1 MLQLEMQPQT
11 QNVENNSII
20 IKNTEV
26 TIKLLKQKNS
36 LNKSLCVEEIYKI
49 NSEIKEG
56 EEIMPYIILIPFLFK
71 LMILSL
77 FLNINVFL
85 SLGITIITTF
95 FWYGF
100 LKKENKK
107 ILKEK
112 EELLQKNKHI
122 GQKINEK
129 VKELK
134 EMNFFHTENKTIKKL
149 KKELK
154 IRNYWDDEL
163 FKINEGNQI
172 DFNFR
177 KLIKSIQNRSKSTVN
192 NIEENDKKYYL

>member
-26 TIKLLKQKNS
+26 TIKLLKQINS
-36 LNKSLCVEEIYKI
+36 LNNSLCVEEIYKI

-77 FLNINVFL
+77 CLNINVFL

-163 FKINEGNQI
+163 FKINEGNKI

>member
-1 MLQLEMQPQT
+1 M
-11 QNVENNSII
+11 
-20 IKNTEV
+20 
-26 TIKLLKQKNS
+26 
-36 LNKSLCVEEIYKI
+36 
-49 NSEIKEG
+49 
-56 EEIMPYIILIPFLFK
+56 
-71 LMILSL
+71 
-77 FLNINVFL
+77 
-85 SLGITIITTF
+85 
-95 FWYGF
+95 YGF

-163 FKINEGNQI
+163 FKINEGNKI

-177 KLIKSIQNRSKSTVN
+177 KLIKSIKNSSKSTVK

>member
-26 TIKLLKQKNS
+26 TIKLLKQINS
-36 LNKSLCVEEIYKI
+36 LNNSLCVEEIYKI

-77 FLNINVFL
+77 CLNINVFL

-95 FWYGF
+95 FLYGF

-163 FKINEGNQI
+163 FKINEGNKI

>member
-26 TIKLLKQKNS
+26 TIKLLKQINS
-36 LNKSLCVEEIYKI
+36 LNNSLCVEEIYKL

-56 EEIMPYIILIPFLFK
+56 EETMPYVILIPFLFK
-71 LMILSL
+71 CMILSL

-85 SLGITIITTF
+85 ALGIPTITTF

-129 VKELK
+129 VKKLK
-134 EMNFFHTENKTIKKL
+134 EMN
-149 KKELK
+149 
-154 IRNYWDDEL
+154 
-163 FKINEGNQI
+163 
-172 DFNFR
+172 
-177 KLIKSIQNRSKSTVN
+177 LIK
-192 NIEENDKKYYL
+192 

>member
-1 MLQLEMQPQT
+1 MLQLEMQPKT

-26 TIKLLKQKNS
+26 TIKLLKQINS
-36 LNKSLCVEEIYKI
+36 LNNSLCVEEIYKI

-77 FLNINVFL
+77 CLNINVFL

-163 FKINEGNQI
+163 FKINEGNKI

>member
-26 TIKLLKQKNS
+26 TIKLLKQINS
-36 LNKSLCVEEIYKI
+36 LNNSLCVEEIYKI

-56 EEIMPYIILIPFLFK
+56 EEIMPYIILILFLFK

-95 FWYGF
+95 FLYGF

-129 VKELK
+129 VKKLK
-134 EMNFFHTENKTIKKL
+134 EMNFL
-149 KKELK
+149 K
-154 IRNYWDDEL
+154 
-163 FKINEGNQI
+163 
-172 DFNFR
+172 
-177 KLIKSIQNRSKSTVN
+177 
-192 NIEENDKKYYL
+192 

>member
-26 TIKLLKQKNS
+26 TIKLLKQINS
-36 LNKSLCVEEIYKI
+36 LNNSLCVEEIYKI

-122 GQKINEK
+122 GQTINEK

-163 FKINEGNQI
+163 FKINEGNKI

>member
-26 TIKLLKQKNS
+26 TIKLLKQINS
-36 LNKSLCVEEIYKI
+36 LNNSLCVEEIYKI

-77 FLNINVFL
+77 CLNINVFL

>member
-26 TIKLLKQKNS
+26 TIKLLKQINS
-36 LNKSLCVEEIYKI
+36 LNNSLCVEEIYKI

-56 EEIMPYIILIPFLFK
+56 EEIMPYIILILFLFK

-95 FWYGF
+95 FLYGF

-163 FKINEGNQI
+163 FKINEGNKI

-177 KLIKSIQNRSKSTVN
+177 KLIKSIQNRSKSKVN

>member
-26 TIKLLKQKNS
+26 TIKLLKQINS
-36 LNKSLCVEEIYKI
+36 LNNSLCVEEIYKI

-163 FKINEGNQI
+163 FKINEGNKI

>member
-26 TIKLLKQKNS
+26 TIKLLKQINS
-36 LNKSLCVEEIYKI
+36 LNNSLCVEEIYKI

-77 FLNINVFL
+77 CLNINVFL

-129 VKELK
+129 VKKLK

-163 FKINEGNQI
+163 FKINEGNKI

>member
-1 MLQLEMQPQT
+1 
-11 QNVENNSII
+11 
-20 IKNTEV
+20 
-26 TIKLLKQKNS
+26 
-36 LNKSLCVEEIYKI
+36 
-49 NSEIKEG
+49 
-56 EEIMPYIILIPFLFK
+56 
-71 LMILSL
+71 MILSL
-77 FLNINVFL
+77 CLNINVFL

-134 EMNFFHTENKTIKKL
+134 EMNFFHTENKTIKKPL
-149 KKELK
+149 AVTKFDDGRRYMKFYQKFTSKSNRIYLGYLDLSDSKYDNAEVFDLK
-154 IRNYWDDEL
+154 ICYNGMIEAEL
-163 FKINEGNQI
+163 YGHENESLGKEFI
-172 DFNFR
+172 
-177 KLIKSIQNRSKSTVN
+177 IV
-192 NIEENDKKYYL
+192 EEM

>member
-26 TIKLLKQKNS
+26 TIKLLKQINS
-36 LNKSLCVEEIYKI
+36 LNNSLCVEEIYKL

-56 EEIMPYIILIPFLFK
+56 EETMPYVILIPFLFK
-71 LMILSL
+71 CMILSL
-77 FLNINVFL
+77 FLNINIFL
-85 SLGITIITTF
+85 ALGIPTITTF

-129 VKELK
+129 VKKLK

-154 IRNYWDDEL
+154 IKNYWDDEL

-177 KLIKSIQNRSKSTVN
+177 KLIKSIKNNSKSTLN
-192 NIEENDKKYYL
+192 NI